1 MVDINTQENTH
12 TIILNHRYKKAKK
25 QFIKIRNKYAKSNS
39 MDNQTLHHLI
49 FKSAKLRLSI
59 IINRQSLSFLCFV
72 FNLIFLSIWFSD
84 NSIMQDQKEL
94 MPAIAI
100 VDYVELL
107 DYFYETLSE
116 NEIETHLLNV
126 KARLESL
133 TEQGIIILDA
143 SLIHGA
149 PRDYYLP
156 IHWLVQPYLN

>member
-1 MVDINTQENTH
+1 
-12 TIILNHRYKKAKK
+12 
-25 QFIKIRNKYAKSNS
+25 
-39 MDNQTLHHLI
+39 
-49 FKSAKLRLSI
+49 
-59 IINRQSLSFLCFV
+59 
-72 FNLIFLSIWFSD
+72 
-84 NSIMQDQKEL
+84 MQDQKEL